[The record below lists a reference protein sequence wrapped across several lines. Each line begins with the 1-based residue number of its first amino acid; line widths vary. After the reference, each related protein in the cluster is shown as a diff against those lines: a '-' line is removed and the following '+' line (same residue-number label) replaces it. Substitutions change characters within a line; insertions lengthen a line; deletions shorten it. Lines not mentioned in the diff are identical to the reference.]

1 MVQILNI
8 SVVMSLPKIV
18 YLLPSLDYLVITIY
32 SFKNQG
38 HNHII
43 NLYIRF

>member
-8 SVVMSLPKIV
+8 SAVMSLPKKV
-18 YLLPSLDYLVITIY
+18 FLLPNLNDLVIIIY